1 VPLVGKWSIVASSGK
16 LRTEIRPCRALLPRT
31 PPLMNDDDYYL
42 VKKSKRSP
50 IPIASHED
58 VTAVE

>member
-1 VPLVGKWSIVASSGK
+1 
-16 LRTEIRPCRALLPRT
+16 
-31 PPLMNDDDYYL
+31 MNDDDYYL

-58 VTAVE
+58 VAAVE